1 MVFKCLFFS
10 PFCDSF
16 KIITFLSDFKIFNGF
31 FETHFL
37 KKLWFIL
44 FSVFITF
51 WNENDDEIKEEYIS
65 TQYPNPADIEKTLEM
80 NGLINNCKCYGGAFD
95 YFEVTK
101 VERLVLAEEDD
112 RTPSP

>member
-1 MVFKCLFFS
+1 MKNLEVTYEQQQL
-10 PFCDSF
+10 
-16 KIITFLSDFKIFNGF
+16 IIRDDV
-31 FETHFL
+31 
-37 KKLWFIL
+37 W
-44 FSVFITF
+44 FSVLITF

-101 VERLVLAEEDD
+101 VEIGSCRNSLSKLILQNIL
-112 RTPSP
+112 